1 MRWKR
6 QYRYFILPLQNNRWS
21 PLLCFLLNE
30 WPAARR
36 TSPPVTST
44 KQPPHHLDYSF
55 LPIFFC
61 WLFLPIIICHVIHSY
76 LFRYN
81 AAIGCLTIIV
91 IIVNILATAF
101 GGPDNDCTP
110 TVSALEWKV
119 SGSHTWEERKDSAWQ
134 WLHPRKAEMVFSQKL
149 MFISPNICHSET
161 SHFWKSAIT
170 IDLKTLPEESFRTLC
185 LNYETK
191 AINLMS

>member
-110 TVSALEWKV
+110 NVSALEWKV
-119 SGSHTWEERKDSAWQ
+119 SRSHRVGGEERFCLTMTTPKN
-134 WLHPRKAEMVFSQKL
+134 F
-149 MFISPNICHSET
+149 
-161 SHFWKSAIT
+161 
-170 IDLKTLPEESFRTLC
+170 DLKWSFYKKTKVYES
-185 LNYETK
+185 
-191 AINLMS
+191 

>member
-110 TVSALEWKV
+110 NVSALEWKAGSPTDMYLDPGA
-119 SGSHTWEERKDSAWQ
+119 SGLGNLTRGEERFCPTMTTPMNFEETWIWNGLFTKTKVDESKLELESRIFESLFQ
-134 WLHPRKAEMVFSQKL
+134 RRPCKA
-149 MFISPNICHSET
+149 P
-161 SHFWKSAIT
+161 
-170 IDLKTLPEESFRTLC
+170 
-185 LNYETK
+185 
-191 AINLMS
+191 